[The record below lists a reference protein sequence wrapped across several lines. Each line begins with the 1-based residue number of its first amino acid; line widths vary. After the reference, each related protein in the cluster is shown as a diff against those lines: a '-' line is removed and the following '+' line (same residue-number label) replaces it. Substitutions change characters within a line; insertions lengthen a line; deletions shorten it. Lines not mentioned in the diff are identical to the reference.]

1 MAVIEIP
8 IDTTIDPNAQ
18 GGARGL
24 YSPCPVGRHHIRLS
38 GLTLLAPKPGKEH
51 SQLQFSYEVVQSTDG
66 TAMGHKGKH
75 WVSCSPKSVP
85 YFVKPL
91 LDAAGVPN
99 TAKEVPTPNGPRMS
113 LSFDPDY
120 AEGAV
125 VEASCKHE
133 LGTNGKTYEKW
144 GDYAVSSLNPRLA
157 AQPAASAPV
166 VSPAMPGPSA
176 APAGMPAPAGSP
188 PPRRF
193 G

>member
-8 IDTTIDPNAQ
+8 IDTTVDPNAE
-18 GGARGL
+18 GGARGP
-24 YSPCPVGRHHIRLS
+24 YTPCPVGRHHIRLS
-38 GLTLLAPKPGKEH
+38 GLTLLPPKAGKEH
-51 SQLQFSYEVVQSTDG
+51 SQLQFSYEVVQSANG
-66 TAMGHKGKH
+66 AAMGHKGKH
-75 WVSCSPKSVP
+75 WVVCSPKSVP

-99 TAKEVPTPNGPRMS
+99 TLKEVPTPGGTRMAV
-113 LSFDPDY
+113 SFDPDF

-125 VEASCKHE
+125 VEANCKHD

-144 GDYAVSSLNPRLA
+144 SDYAVSSLNPRLA

-166 VSPAMPGPSA
+166 VSSGMPAPT
-176 APAGMPAPAGSP
+176 GMPAPAGSP